1 MESFLAAL
9 EATGPAQYLRAS
21 RWGYAAVN
29 GAHILGIAL
38 LVGAMLP
45 LNLRLLGLWRSV
57 PQAELI
63 RVLVPAA
70 IAGFALAAITG
81 FLLFSVKAQDYA
93 DIGFF
98 RLKLA
103 LILLGVLSAAML
115 HRGYGLH
122 APRREPV
129 AGEMACA
136 HLDRVLGWRA
146 GMRPA
151 HRLRRLKPKWKDLVC
166 DRCCWR

>member
-9 EATGPAQYLRAS
+9 EATGPAQYLRVS

-70 IAGFALAAITG
+70 IAGFTIAAITG
-81 FLLFSVKAQDYA
+81 FFLFSVKAQDYA

-98 RLKLA
+98 QLKLA

-115 HRGYGLH
+115 HRGYGFMLQGASRSRVRWH
-122 APRREPV
+122 AV
-129 AGEMACA
+129 ISMGCWVGALAC
-136 HLDRVLGWRA
+136 G
-146 GMRPA
+146 
-151 HRLRRLKPKWKDLVC
+151 RLIAFAD
-166 DRCCWR
+166 

>member
-115 HRGYGLH
+115 HRGYGLMLQGASRSRVRWH
-122 APRREPV
+122 ALISIGCWV
-129 AGEMACA
+129 GALAC
-136 HLDRVLGWRA
+136 G
-146 GMRPA
+146 
-151 HRLRRLKPKWKDLVC
+151 RLIAFAD
-166 DRCCWR
+166 

>member
-70 IAGFALAAITG
+70 IAGFTLAAITG
-81 FLLFSVKAQDYA
+81 FLLFSVKAQDSA

-115 HRGYGLH
+115 HRGYGLMLQGASRSRVRWH
-122 APRREPV
+122 ALISIGCWV
-129 AGEMACA
+129 GALAC
-136 HLDRVLGWRA
+136 G
-146 GMRPA
+146 
-151 HRLRRLKPKWKDLVC
+151 RLIAFAD
-166 DRCCWR
+166 

>member
-21 RWGYAAVN
+21 RWGYAAVK

-115 HRGYGLH
+115 HRGYGLMLQGASRSRVRWH
-122 APRREPV
+122 ALISIGCWV
-129 AGEMACA
+129 GALAC
-136 HLDRVLGWRA
+136 G
-146 GMRPA
+146 
-151 HRLRRLKPKWKDLVC
+151 RLIAFAD
-166 DRCCWR
+166 